1 MCISGWFHCTEN
13 DKETKIYEC
22 EVNADGGYES
32 ANKALELPDQWEL
45 IDYNKE
51 SIGAQL
57 RKEGIR
63 DE

>member
-1 MCISGWFHCTEN
+1 MNRYKVTI
-13 DKETKIYEC
+13 KETKIYEC

-32 ANKALELPDQWEL
+32 ANKALELPDQWKL
-45 IDYNKE
+45 IESKKE

-63 DE
+63 NEV

>member
-1 MCISGWFHCTEN
+1 MNRYKVTI
-13 DKETKIYEC
+13 KETKIYEC
-22 EVNADGGYES
+22 EVNADGGYEAS
-32 ANKALELPDQWEL
+32 NKALELERPVIWKL

-63 DE
+63 E

>member
-1 MCISGWFHCTEN
+1 
-13 DKETKIYEC
+13 
-22 EVNADGGYES
+22 
-32 ANKALELPDQWEL
+32 LELPDQWEL

-63 DE
+63 NEV

>member
-1 MCISGWFHCTEN
+1 MNRYKVTI
-13 DKETKIYEC
+13 KETKIYEC

-45 IDYNKE
+45 IDYKKE

-57 RKEGIR
+57 RKEGVR
-63 DE
+63 KDD